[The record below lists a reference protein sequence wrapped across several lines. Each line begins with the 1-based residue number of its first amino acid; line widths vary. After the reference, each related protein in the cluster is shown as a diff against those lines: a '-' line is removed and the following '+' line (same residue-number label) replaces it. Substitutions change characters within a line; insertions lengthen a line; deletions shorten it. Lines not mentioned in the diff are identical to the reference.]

1 MIKFFR
7 RIRQQL
13 LTENKI
19 SKYLLYAI
27 GEIVLVVIGILIALQ
42 INNWNQNKL
51 EQISLSEYLTSISQN
66 IKVDIENLEYL
77 KTTRKNGINRIP
89 RINFALIDADFLER
103 KDVKFG
109 SETLAI
115 ISNFEYFNADLSG
128 FESIKNSG
136 YLSKLKGK
144 NIEKLIYKYYN
155 LVQEINTKEKDFNEI
170 LRNAFSDFSR
180 QGFEKLI
187 YINYPDYI
195 GDTNELKELQPYLKE
210 ILFHP
215 SALSLY
221 NQTYARGPELLV
233 KYDNLSIIGNEIVRM
248 IENNLKSLDSVALNN
263 LDNVFNPKSTKGY
276 PQIVSNGAPTG
287 FFDSGHASFNGQ
299 PVDFIPEVNKMDYY
313 VPNTEWSAVYFRHP
327 SNAMI
332 ERPSKDY
339 SDYHS
344 LQLELK
350 GAVGEESVYVAL
362 KDSDDADDGS
372 ESRVLLTL
380 SNQWK
385 TYEIPLSKFK
395 TANLKELFIVTSF
408 VFLDGEQSFSV
419 RNIEFIKK

>member
-7 RIRQQL
+7 RIRQKL
-13 LTENKI
+13 LTENKFT
-19 SKYLLYAI
+19 KYLAYAI

-42 INNWNQNKL
+42 INNWNQSKQ

-77 KTTRKNGINRIP
+77 TTTRKNIIARVP
-89 RINFALIDADFLER
+89 RMTFTLFYSDFLER

-109 SETLAI
+109 SETLSI
-115 ISNFEYFNADLSG
+115 LSNFEYFNADLSG

-144 NIEKLIYKYYN
+144 DIENLIYKYYN
-155 LVQEINTKEKDFNEI
+155 LVQEINTKEKDFNDI

-180 QGFEKLI
+180 QGFEYLI

-195 GDTNELKELQPYLKE
+195 GDEKELTNLQPHLRE

-221 NQTYARGPELLV
+221 NQTFDRGPELIV
-233 KYDNLSIIGNEIVRM
+233 KYDNLSILGNEIVRM
-248 IENNLKSLDSVALNN
+248 IDNNLKTLDSTALNN
-263 LDNVFNPKSTKGY
+263 LENMFNPKSTKGY
-276 PQIVSNGAPTG
+276 PLIVSNGSSTG
-287 FFDSGHASFNGQ
+287 FFDSGYASFNGED
-299 PVDFIPEVNKMDYY
+299 VDGFFEINQLDYY
-313 VPNTEWSAVYFRHP
+313 TPDTEWSVAYWRHP

-339 SDYHS
+339 SSYRS
-344 LQLELK
+344 LKLELK
-350 GAVGEESVYVAL
+350 GDKGGETFFIAL
-362 KDSDDADDGS
+362 KDAEDPDDGS
-372 ESRVLLTL
+372 ESRVPITL
-380 SNQWK
+380 SNTWK
-385 TYEIPLSKFK
+385 IYEIPLSEFK
-395 TANLKELFIVTSF
+395 TANLKDLFIVTSF
-408 VFLDGEQSFSV
+408 VFLDGKQNFSV
-419 RNIEFIKK
+419 RNIEFVK